1 MKDAEGSFY
10 ETIDDITADAGV
22 RVEGSSKE
30 EVVCKLILATFN
42 EMTCIERINPLIE
55 KRVRVNGKMPFI
67 IADLLN
73 KILLIHE
80 RDGFVGSRCN
90 VVNMAE
96 NTIEVS
102 LLGEEFDPSRHA
114 SGLLIKAVTY
124 HRLEF
129 KKKNGKWVAQVIF
142 DI

>member
-1 MKDAEGSFY
+1 MQAGRSFY

-22 RVEGSSKE
+22 RVEGGSKE
-30 EVVCKLILATFN
+30 ETVCKLILATFN
-42 EMTCIERINPLIE
+42 EITDIERVKPLIE
-55 KRVRVNGKMPFI
+55 KTVRAEGKIPFV

-80 RDGFVGSRCN
+80 RDGFVGSRCS
-90 VVNMAE
+90 VIGMEE
-96 NTIEVS
+96 NAIEVS
-102 LLGEEFDPSRHA
+102 ILGERFDPSRHT

>member
-1 MKDAEGSFY
+1 MQAGRSFY

-22 RVEGSSKE
+22 RVEGKSKE

-42 EMTCIERINPLIE
+42 EMTDIERVKPLVE
-55 KRVRVNGKMPFI
+55 KTARAEGRMPFV

-80 RDGFVGSRCN
+80 RDGFVGSRCG
-90 VVNMAE
+90 VINMEE
-96 NTIEVS
+96 NAIEVS
-102 LLGEEFDPSRHA
+102 ILGEEFDPSRHT

-129 KKKNGKWVAQVIF
+129 GRKKDRWVAQVIF